1 MSKCL
6 QNFDFLCLKVPEILM
21 ALCFQPVRYAYKRGR
36 GTFDLDSA
44 SQRQFPLLP
53 PTAA

>member
-1 MSKCL
+1 MCVKFQLFVSESFRDIKDIVLSPGSVRL
-6 QNFDFLCLKVPEILM
+6 QT
-21 ALCFQPVRYAYKRGR
+21 RH